1 METITLMGAGG
12 KIGCRIAD
20 RLKNSSYRIHY
31 VEVSE
36 AGRENLRKRCL
47 ETTAQDVALREA
59 DFVILAVPDRL
70 IERISAEILPA
81 LRSGATVVCLD
92 PAAPCAG
99 KVRMRQDVRYLVTHP
114 CHPPV
119 FSDESDPE
127 AQRDFY
133 GGVKAKQN
141 VVCALLQGSEEDYA
155 RGEALVREMFAP
167 VMKVHRV
174 TVEHMAILEP
184 ALAETTSQTCI
195 QTIREAMDEAI
206 RRGVPAEAAR
216 DFLLGH
222 INIQLAIFFGE
233 VDVRFSDGAI
243 KAMERARSQ
252 IFQPDW
258 KKVFEPENVRESLEA
273 ITTP

>member
-1 METITLMGAGG
+1 M
-12 KIGCRIAD
+12 
-20 RLKNSSYRIHY
+20 HY
-31 VEVSE
+31 VEVSQ
-36 AGRENLRKRCL
+36 AGRENLKRRGL
-47 ETTAQDVALREA
+47 ETTPQDEALREA

-70 IERISAEILPA
+70 IERISAEIAPL
-81 LRSGATVVCLD
+81 LRSGAMVVCLD

-99 KVRMRQDVRYLVTHP
+99 KVKMRRDVRYLVTHP

-119 FSDESDPE
+119 FSDETDPE

-141 VVCALLQGSEEDYA
+141 VVCALLQGSETDYA
-155 RGEALVREMFAP
+155 RGDALVREMFAP

-174 TVEHMAILEP
+174 TVEQMAILEP

-206 RRGVPAEAAR
+206 RRGVPPEAAR

>member
-1 METITLMGAGG
+1 METTTLMGAGG
-12 KIGCRIAD
+12 KIGCRISD
-20 RLKNSSYRIHY
+20 RLRSTLYRMHY

-36 AGRENLRKRCL
+36 AGRENLKRRGL
-47 ETTAQDVALREA
+47 ETTPQDEALREA

-70 IERISAEILPA
+70 IERISAEIAPS
-81 LRSGATVVCLD
+81 LRSGAMVVCLD

-99 KVRMRQDVRYLVTHP
+99 KVKMRRDVRYLVTHP

-119 FSDESDPE
+119 FSDETDPE

-141 VVCALLQGSEEDYA
+141 VVCALLQGSEADYA
-155 RGEALVREMFAP
+155 RGDALVREMFAP

-174 TVEHMAILEP
+174 TVEQMAILEP

-206 RRGVPAEAAR
+206 RRGVPPEAAR

-258 KKVFEPENVRESLEA
+258 KRVFEPENVRESLEA

>member
-1 METITLMGAGG
+1 METIALMGAGG

-20 RLKNSSYRIHY
+20 RLRNTRYRMHY
-31 VEVSE
+31 VEVSD
-36 AGRENLRKRCL
+36 AGRENLRKRGF
-47 ETTAQDVALREA
+47 ETTPQDQALRDA

-70 IERISAEILPA
+70 IGRISAEILPA
-81 LRSGATVVCLD
+81 LRSGAMVVCLD

-99 KVRMRQDVRYLVTHP
+99 KVKMRPDVRYIVTHP

-119 FSDESDPE
+119 FSDETDPE

-133 GGVKAKQN
+133 GGIKAKQN
-141 VVCALLQGSEEDYA
+141 VVCAPLQGGDDDYA

-174 TVEHMAILEP
+174 TVEQMAILEP

-206 RRGVPAEAAR
+206 RRGVPPEAAR

>member
-1 METITLMGAGG
+1 METIALMGAGG

-20 RLKNSSYRIHY
+20 RLKHTAYRVHY
-31 VEVSE
+31 VEVGE
-36 AGRENLRKRCL
+36 AGQENLRRRGL
-47 ETTAQDVALREA
+47 ETTAQDEALRQA

-70 IERISAEILPA
+70 IERISAEISPA
-81 LRSGATVVCLD
+81 LRSGAMVVCLD

-99 KVRMRQDVRYLVTHP
+99 KVKMRQDVRYLVTHP

-119 FSDESDPE
+119 FSDETDPE

-141 VVCALLQGSEEDYA
+141 VVCALLQGTEDDYA
-155 RGEALVREMFAP
+155 RGEAVVCQMFAP

-174 TVEHMAILEP
+174 TVQQMAILEP
-184 ALAETTSQTCI
+184 ALVETTSQTCI
-195 QTIREAMDEAI
+195 QTIREALDEAI
-206 RRGVPAEAAR
+206 RRGAPAEAAR

-243 KAMERARSQ
+243 KAMERARAQ